1 MVNFMVNFKF
11 LPKQL
16 TLLKQDLCPPGWLMK
31 YHSHSDVELGNLILY
46 NLVNDDFLT
55 LCHD

>member
-1 MVNFMVNFKF
+1 MVNFKF

-16 TLLKQDLCPPGWLMK
+16 TLLKQDLCPPGWLTK